1 MLVCNN
7 IINIPPG
14 QENIVCFIQDVREIR
29 HHAISTKLVLGLSIS
44 KLLSQEGEQKTINGK
59 GETEEIDN
67 DAELS
72 IRAGTKVFGEEFMR
86 QVIATRQRR
95 QVGRNQSGRVPS
107 DVGTTRKHST
117 DDSRVEGSV
126 PGNNILKSGTLCLF
140 LNKIQ
145 SRVIRNKGIVFGFSP
160 SWSKDTF

>member
-1 MLVCNN
+1 MLLCNN

-29 HHAISTKLVLGLSIS
+29 HYAISTKLVPGLSIS

-72 IRAGTKVFGEEFMR
+72 IRTGTKVFREVMR

-140 LNKIQ
+140 LEQ
-145 SRVIRNKGIVFGFSP
+145 DSE
-160 SWSKDTF
+160 

>member
-1 MLVCNN
+1 MLLCNN

-29 HHAISTKLVLGLSIS
+29 HHAISTKLVPGLSIS

-72 IRAGTKVFGEEFMR
+72 IRTGTKVFREVMR

-140 LNKIQ
+140 LEQ
-145 SRVIRNKGIVFGFSP
+145 DSE
-160 SWSKDTF
+160 